1 MKRGIRLARRRA
13 ALIPLA
19 WVIGQAACANE
30 SCSDAG
36 ERRLARLVEIALA
49 EPGPIADSAAE
60 ALVAAGSPAILHVET
75 GLYDADAAGRVR
87 LVRILTRIGDRE
99 AAPILALLA
108 ARDPDPDVRA
118 EAGAG
123 ARSLEAGPLP

>member
-19 WVIGQAACANE
+19 WIIGQAACTSE

-49 EPGPIADSAAE
+49 EPGPTADAAEE
-60 ALVAAGSPAILHVET
+60 ALVAAGPPAILYVET
-75 GLYDADAAGRVR
+75 GLYDADPAGRRR
-87 LVRILTRIGDRE
+87 LVRILTRLGDRE

-108 ARDPDPDVRA
+108 ARDPDPSVRS

-123 ARSLEAGPLP
+123 ARSLEARPLP